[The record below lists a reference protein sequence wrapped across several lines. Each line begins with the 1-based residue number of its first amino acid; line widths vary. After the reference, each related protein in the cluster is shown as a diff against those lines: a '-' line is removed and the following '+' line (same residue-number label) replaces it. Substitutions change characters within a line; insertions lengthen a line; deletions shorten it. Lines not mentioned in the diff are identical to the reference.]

1 MHVSEILISL
11 FHVYINV
18 RLSGELKPNFSLETL
33 IVKLKFKYLVC
44 ITRREKNGENPDIW
58 KKNERMNRKQV

>member
-11 FHVYINV
+11 LHLYINV

-33 IVKLKFKYLVC
+33 IVKLNFKYLVC
-44 ITRREKNGENPDIW
+44 ITRRGGAEMEKTLIFG
-58 KKNERMNRKQV
+58 KK